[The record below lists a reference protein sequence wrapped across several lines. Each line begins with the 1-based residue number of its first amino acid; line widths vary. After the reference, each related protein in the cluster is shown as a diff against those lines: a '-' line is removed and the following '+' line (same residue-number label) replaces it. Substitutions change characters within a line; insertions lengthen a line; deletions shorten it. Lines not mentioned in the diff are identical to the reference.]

1 MKTQKIL
8 IVEDDVFSR
17 GAMEKIL
24 ESHNYKTSS
33 CATGEEAV
41 IKLQEESFGVL
52 ITDLRMQ
59 KMDGLELIKE
69 ARKIHPEILTILV
82 TGLGTD
88 EIRLRAKKEGANGFF
103 PKPIELGELIALL
116 DVLTRTGRGS
126 NQNIQRNN
134 GKRRYPSLQRG
145 IFFTLMLFLLTFS
158 IIRISEAQEAFPKL
172 NRPDLRMD
180 RPGMHMPPAALDL
193 TEEQAKTLENLRH
206 AYMAEAMPIRTEL
219 FALRIELRHLLWDQ
233 NVQPQILFDRQRK
246 ISALQ
251 ARFEELSLSYQ
262 VKAKSIFTREQLER
276 LPMGWL
282 LGMDTGYE
290 TRMGVGR
297 GPRRERRW

>member
-24 ESHNYKTSS
+24 ENHNYETSS
-33 CATGEEAV
+33 CATAEEAV
-41 IKLQEESFGVL
+41 IKLQEESFGIL

-59 KMDGLELIKE
+59 EMDGLELIRE
-69 ARKIHPEILTILV
+69 ARKVNPGISTILM
-82 TGLGTD
+82 TGLATE
-88 EIRLRAKKEGANGFF
+88 EIKLKAKKERVNGFF
-103 PKPIELGELIALL
+103 PKPVEWDELIVLMG
-116 DVLTRTGRGS
+116 VLTKTGRGN
-126 NQNIQRNN
+126 NQNIQRNS
-134 GKRRYPSLQRG
+134 GKGRYPSLQRG
-145 IFFTLMLFLLTFS
+145 ILFALMLFLLTLF
-158 IIRISEAQEAFPKL
+158 IIRMSEAQEPFPKL

-193 TEEQAKTLENLRH
+193 TQEQAKALDSLRCS
-206 AYMAEAMPIRTEL
+206 YMAEALPIRAEL
-219 FALRIELRHLLWDQ
+219 FALRIELRHLLWEQ

-251 ARFEELSLSYQ
+251 ARLEELSLSYQ

-276 LPMGWL
+276 LPMDWL

-290 TRMGVGR
+290 TRIGVGR
-297 GPRRERRW
+297 GPRRGPR